1 MTVKE
6 ITEKIKLH
14 VLWSEGDA
22 MGEIANFRGADLRKA
37 DLSGANLSEANLRG
51 ANLSEAD
58 LLGANL
64 RKADLSGANLS
75 EANLRGADLREANL
89 RESVIHASVCWSDH
103 GECGRI
109 LMAYSI
115 RPFKKVIYSCG
126 CFSGE
131 IEDLLDYIDKGS
143 DEFSKSRKLAC
154 SFIRDRINEM
164 IISRKEYLEK

>member
-51 ANLSEAD
+51 A
-58 LLGANL
+58 
-64 RKADLSGANLS
+64 
-75 EANLRGADLREANL
+75 DLREANL

-109 LMAYSI
+109 LMAYSV